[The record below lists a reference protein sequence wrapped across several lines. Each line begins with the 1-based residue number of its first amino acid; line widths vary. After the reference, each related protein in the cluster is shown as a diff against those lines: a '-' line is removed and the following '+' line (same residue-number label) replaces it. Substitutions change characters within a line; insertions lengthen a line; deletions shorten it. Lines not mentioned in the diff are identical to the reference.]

1 MDIDQE
7 HEKKLRKAKD
17 TSQLVYILQ
26 AVSFIIGFTF
36 IAAVVINYIKRDELE
51 NTWLESHNRW
61 QMRTFWFSLL
71 WSVIG
76 FITLIVFI
84 GWFILVANAIWVI
97 YRIVRGWI
105 NLSED
110 KEMYQN

>member
-1 MDIDQE
+1 MDIDPAD
-7 HEKKLRKAKD
+7 EKSLRQAKD

-26 AVSFIIGFTF
+26 AASFIIGVTF
-36 IAAVVINYIKRDELE
+36 IVAVVINYIKRDELE
-51 NTWLESHNRW
+51 NTWLASHNRW

-76 FITLIVFI
+76 FVTLIVFI
-84 GWFILVANAIWVI
+84 GWFIWLANAIWVI
-97 YRIVRGWI
+97 YRIARGWI

-110 KEMYQN
+110 KEMY

>member
-7 HEKKLRKAKD
+7 DEKKLRKAKD

-84 GWFILVANAIWVI
+84 GWFILLANAIWVI

-110 KEMYQN
+110 KEMYQS

>member
-1 MDIDQE
+1 MDIEPADD
-7 HEKKLRKAKD
+7 KKLRKAKD
-17 TSQLVYILQ
+17 TAQLVYILQ
-26 AVSFIIGFTF
+26 AASFFVGLTF

-51 NTWLESHNRW
+51 GTWLESHNRW

-84 GWFILVANAIWVI
+84 GWFIWLANAIWVI

-105 NLSED
+105 NLSEER
-110 KEMYQN
+110 EMYQN